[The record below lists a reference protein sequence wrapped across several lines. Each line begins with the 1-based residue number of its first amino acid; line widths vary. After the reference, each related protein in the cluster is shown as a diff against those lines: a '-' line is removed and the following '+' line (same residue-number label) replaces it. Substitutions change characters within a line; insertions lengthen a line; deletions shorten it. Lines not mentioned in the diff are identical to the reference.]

1 MKDKSISIPIEYEYL
16 LSFLFGK
23 SNYHA
28 ITGTQDIKFLKKTFT
43 NIFKSITRSINLNI
57 YSCDQTQKN
66 ELLSIC
72 DNALADIKKP
82 ANSEILNIRMIT
94 NLTKIVFLLI
104 GQVPNNWEKRK
115 TNFNKEWKLD
125 KYRNINYTSNYQQMT
140 FLILDNYKTY
150 SKSING
156 LSIKKLWDKLNYEF
170 HNDYFKFINWFKNNH
185 FDIYKKII

>member
-1 MKDKSISIPIEYEYL
+1 
-16 LSFLFGK
+16 
-23 SNYHA
+23 
-28 ITGTQDIKFLKKTFT
+28 
-43 NIFKSITRSINLNI
+43 
-57 YSCDQTQKN
+57 
-66 ELLSIC
+66 
-72 DNALADIKKP
+72 
-82 ANSEILNIRMIT
+82 MIT